1 MAFSSQII
9 TTSIA
14 QAIGELRANKL
25 RTALSLTGVAIGIFC
40 IVAVLTVLNTIEDKV
55 SSSMSSLGSDVLYI
69 NRNPW
74 MAENG
79 EYKWWEYLQRKP
91 LGKAE
96 LNAVQNGVQGI
107 STAALCYAKR
117 NITVRAQDE
126 EVKGGGM
133 YAVTSG
139 FDRIQNIEIE
149 NGRYLGVNELD
160 AGSGNAVIGHHL
172 SENLFGARNPL
183 GKTLSFN
190 GRGFHVVGV
199 LKKEGQN
206 MAGFDFDDAVLIS
219 YATAAG
225 IFDVTSRQWGNDPL
239 LMIKAKRAMPVD
251 ELRDE
256 VVGELRRLRRVR
268 PEAKDDF
275 SVNQLSQIAKSM
287 DALFGTVNFIGVV
300 IGLLSLI
307 VGAFGIANIMFVTV
321 RERTKIIGLKKAIGA
336 RRSVILTEFLI
347 EAITLCVLGGMF
359 GIALVAVLGFLISA
373 ASDFEMIISLKNVS
387 IGILVSAFVG
397 TISGII
403 PAISA
408 SRLDPV
414 VAIRST

>member
-14 QAIGELRANKL
+14 QAFGELRANKL
-25 RTALSLTGVAIGIFC
+25 RTTLSLTGVAIGIFC

-74 MAENG
+74 MPDGG

-96 LNAVQNGVQGI
+96 LTTIQQQVQGI
-107 STAALCYAKR
+107 STAAICYAKR
-117 NITVRAQDE
+117 GLTIRADDQ
-126 EVKGGGM
+126 EVKGAGM
-133 YAVTSG
+133 YAVTNG
-139 FDRIQNIEIE
+139 FERIQNVEVQ
-149 NGRYLGVNELD
+149 NGRYLGINELD
-160 AGSGNAVIGHHL
+160 AGSNNAVIGHEL
-172 SENLFGARNPL
+172 SESLFGGRSPV
-183 GKTLSFN
+183 GKTIQFN
-190 GRGFHVVGV
+190 GRSFHVVGV
-199 LKKEGQN
+199 MRKEGQN
-206 MAGFDFDDAVLIS
+206 MAGFNFDDAIVIS
-219 YATAAG
+219 YATASS
-225 IFDVTSRQWGNDPL
+225 IYDVGSRQWGNDPL
-239 LMIKAKRAMPVD
+239 IMVKATRTMPVD
-251 ELRDE
+251 ELKDE
-256 VVGELRRLRRVR
+256 VVGVLRRLRRVR

-275 SVNQLSQIAKSM
+275 AVNQLSQIAKSM
-287 DALFGTVNFIGVV
+287 DSLFGTVNFIGVI
-300 IGLLSLI
+300 IGLLSLV

-336 RRSVILTEFLI
+336 RRRVILTEFLV
-347 EAITLCVLGGMF
+347 EAITLCVLGGMI
-359 GIALVAVLGFLISA
+359 GILLVGLLGLLLGAVADFNMALSF
-373 ASDFEMIISLKNVS
+373 KNVS

-397 TISGII
+397 TVSGIV
-403 PAISA
+403 PAIAA